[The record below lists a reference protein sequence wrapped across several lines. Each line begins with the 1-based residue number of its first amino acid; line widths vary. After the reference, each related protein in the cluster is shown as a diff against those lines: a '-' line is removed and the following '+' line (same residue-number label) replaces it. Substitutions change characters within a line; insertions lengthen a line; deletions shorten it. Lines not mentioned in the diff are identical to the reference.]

1 MKNSFLSV
9 LSLIVSGIIILFFHR
24 AASADIFKV
33 SSIDVGKG
41 DCILIRTGTEDK
53 PVNVL
58 IDTGYK
64 ENADDTLNYLKA
76 HNVQKLDAM
85 IISHFHKDHVGGAA
99 KILKELPVS
108 IVYMPDY
115 VSTKKD
121 YENMM
126 EVLSESGGAIPY
138 ERLKEN
144 KTIKFGDAEYRLYP
158 STIAFDGS
166 NDNDVSMAASL
177 EYKGH
182 TAFFAGDLEEDGI
195 KQLLE
200 NNVIPENF
208 YDILKLPHHGSDEG
222 EKTLDLL
229 KLLKNG
235 GIAVIT
241 DGQVRR
247 AHGTLIDTLEK
258 DGFKAYCSTD
268 DGTVIITASG
278 EGYTVEKSK
287 NPDYSTEGGWKY
299 LVSEGSAVIM
309 GYTGIDTEIAIPS
322 ELGGYPVRSVGDS
335 AFYNH
340 SNLKK
345 VTFPDGIE
353 SIGDSAFS
361 WCTSLKDITIP
372 ESVTTIGDSAFSW
385 CKDFKN
391 LIIPDSVTSIG
402 KSGFERCTKLTNVKL
417 SNGLTEIAPSLF
429 EHCKKLE
436 SVEIPAGVKTIGED
450 AFKRCESLTGI
461 IIPESVTL
469 IDEGAFKRCERLDNI
484 DIPEGVETIGDAAF
498 DRCLA
503 LKSVKIPDSV
513 TSLGK
518 EAFAGCVQLESA
530 EIGRGVKT
538 IKKSTFSGC
547 TGLKSVYIPDSVN
560 SIKAYA
566 FLDCT
571 SLKDIYYGGTVSGW
585 KAVTTEADWL
595 KNTPEDLEVH
605 CAPDPEPGPEPEP
618 EPQPHPGIR
627 FFEMPELPGTG
638 FFAKNPMPLSIFP
651 DDLRYGPSD
660 FTLQIPSLDVSEKI
674 VTVPFRN
681 GEYPVEW
688 LGHNVGLPEE
698 FAAPGL
704 GTSVLVAHNHLNTTE
719 AGPFALLGMLKEN
732 SQIFVTDRN
741 DHLLKFTVFANEK
754 IAADDMAG
762 AERLSTVC
770 ENSLILIT
778 CEDER
783 PEGGYASRRIVAAKP
798 VLPGE

>member
-9 LSLIVSGIIILFFHR
+9 LSLIVSSIILLFFHR

-41 DCILIRTGTEDK
+41 DCILIRTGTEDA

-64 ENADDTLNYLKA
+64 ENAKDTLNYLKA

-99 KILKELPVS
+99 KILKEIPVG

-126 EVLSESGGAIPY
+126 EVLSESAGAIPY
-138 ERLKEN
+138 ERLTEN
-144 KTIKFGDAEYRLYP
+144 KTIQFGDAEYRLYP

-182 TAFFAGDLEEDGI
+182 TVFFAGDLEEEGI
-195 KQLLE
+195 RQLLQ
-200 NNVIPENF
+200 NNDIPENY

-247 AHGTLIDTLEK
+247 AHGTLVDTLEK

-268 DGTVIITASG
+268 DGTVIITAAG

-287 NPDYSTEGGWKY
+287 NPDYSTEGDWKY

-309 GYTGIDTEIAIPS
+309 GYTGDKTEIAIPS
-322 ELGGYPVRSVGDS
+322 ELGGYPVRAVGDS

-345 VTFPDGIE
+345 VTFPEGIE
-353 SIGDSAFS
+353 TIGDSAFS
-361 WCTSLKDITIP
+361 WCTSLKDVTIP

-402 KSGFERCTKLTNVKL
+402 KSGFERCTKLTSVKL

-450 AFKRCESLTGI
+450 AFKRCESLTAI

-469 IDEGAFKRCERLDNI
+469 IDEGAFKRCESLENI
-484 DIPEGVETIGDAAF
+484 DIPEGVVTIGDSAF
-498 DRCLA
+498 ERCIA
-503 LKSVKIPDSV
+503 LKTVKIPDSV

-518 EAFAGCVQLESA
+518 EAFIGCVQLESA
-530 EIGRGVKT
+530 EIGKGVKT

-547 TGLKSVYIPDSVN
+547 TGLKSVNIPDSVN
-560 SIKAYA
+560 TIKANA

-571 SLKDIYYGGTVSGW
+571 SLKDIYYGGTAGEW
-585 KAVTTEADWL
+585 EAVTTEADWI
-595 KNTPEDLEVH
+595 KNTPEDLVVH
-605 CAPDPEPGPEPEP
+605 CAPDPGPEPD
-618 EPQPHPGIR
+618 PHPGIR
-627 FFEMPELPGTG
+627 FFDMPELPGTG
-638 FFAKNPMPLSIFP
+638 FSAKNPMPLSIFP
-651 DDLRYGPSD
+651 DDLRYEPSGL
-660 FTLQIPSLDVSEKI
+660 TLQIPSLDVSEKI

-688 LGHNVGLPEE
+688 LGNNIGLPEE
-698 FAAPGL
+698 FAMPGF
-704 GTSVLVAHNHLNTTE
+704 GTSILIAHNHLNTAE
-719 AGPFALLGMLKEN
+719 AGPFALLGMLTEN
-732 SQIFVTDRN
+732 SQIFVTGRN
-741 DHLLKFTVFANEK
+741 NDLLTFSVFANEK
-754 IAADDMAG
+754 IAADDMAE
-762 AERLSTVC
+762 AEILSSVC

-798 VLPGE
+798 ILPRE